1 MKKNNSKKK
10 SLNLGKL
17 QIAKLNNPQQ
27 IRGGNEA
34 ESPTCLNPENASK
47 VKDEGIRF

>member
-17 QIAKLNNPQQ
+17 QIARLNNPQQ

-34 ESPTCLNPENASK
+34 EAPCLNPENASK
-47 VKDEGIRF
+47 TKDEGIRL